1 MSSTTGGSTSAAA
14 GRGAGPEADC
24 RPEDRI
30 TRSLLGY
37 GIIAGPFYVA
47 LSLVQA
53 AVRDG
58 FDLGRH
64 EWSLLANGS
73 AGWVQVVN
81 LIVTG
86 LMVLAAAVGFRRA
99 LGAGVGR
106 RSVPILLG
114 VFGAGL
120 VGAGVFRADPMNAFP
135 VGTPDGP
142 PVDQTMAGALHLAF
156 AGVGF
161 LALIAASLLLAVRF
175 RRRWRRGRAVGSAI
189 AGLGLLAGFA
199 ALASGSTSPV
209 THLAF
214 TAAVLFVWAWLSST
228 SLHLY
233 RQLS

>member
-1 MSSTTGGSTSAAA
+1 MSTTSMAV
-14 GRGAGPEADC
+14 DC

-37 GIIAGPFYVA
+37 GIIAGPFYVVV
-47 LSLVQA
+47 SLAQA

-58 FDLGRH
+58 FDLTRH
-64 EWSLLANGS
+64 ECSLLANGS

-86 LMVLAAAVGFRRA
+86 LMVLAAAAGYRRA

-106 RSVPILLG
+106 RSAPILLG

-120 VGAGVFRADPMNAFP
+120 VGAGVFRADPMNGFP
-135 VGTPDGP
+135 VGIPDGP
-142 PVDQTMAGALHLAF
+142 PLEPTIAGTLHLAF

-161 LALIAASLLLAVRF
+161 LALIAAALLLAVRF
-175 RRRWRRGRAVGSAI
+175 SRQGRRTRAVSSAI
-189 AGLGLLAGFA
+189 AGLALLAGFA
-199 ALASGSTSPV
+199 ALASGSTSAV
-209 THLAF
+209 INLAF

-228 SLHLY
+228 SLLLY
-233 RQLS
+233 RQQS

>member
-1 MSSTTGGSTSAAA
+1 MSSTTAGSTSAAA
-14 GRGAGPEADC
+14 VDC
-24 RPEDRI
+24 RAEDRI

-47 LSLVQA
+47 VSLVQA

-86 LMVLAAAVGFRRA
+86 LMVLAAAVGYRRA

-120 VGAGVFRADPMNAFP
+120 GGAGVFKADPMSGFP
-135 VGTPDGP
+135 VGTPAGP
-142 PVDQTMAGALHLAF
+142 PMDPTMAGILHLAF
-156 AGVGF
+156 AGAGF

-175 RRRWRRGRAVGSAI
+175 RRQGRRGSAVSSAL

-199 ALASGSTSPV
+199 ALASGSTSPA
-209 THLAF
+209 TNLAF

-233 RQLS
+233 RHLS